1 MRPVRE
7 ALLLMSRSAVVK
19 QVVSTLPLS
28 AGIVRSYVPGETVRD
43 ALAVAGR
50 LAAEGLDTTIDHLGE
65 DTVEESQATAAV
77 QAYRILL
84 DRIADAGLGTRAE
97 VSVKLSALGLRL
109 EGGETIALENA
120 RRICR
125 AAAGA
130 GTTVTVD
137 MEDHTLTDATL
148 AIVAALRE
156 DFPSTGA
163 VLQAHL
169 HRTEADCRALSGAGS
184 RVRLCKGAY
193 DEPAEVAFTDPDD
206 VDRSYVRCLKVLMS
220 GSGHPMVATH
230 DPRLIEIAVALAS
243 RYGRAPGT
251 YEFQM
256 LYGIRPAEQR
266 RLVGDGERMRV
277 YLPYGEEWY
286 GYLMR
291 RLAERP
297 QNLSLFLTSLIS
309 KK

>member
-7 ALLLMSRSAVVK
+7 ALLLMARSGAVR
-19 QVVSTLPLS
+19 QVVTTLPLS
-28 AGIVRSYVPGETVRD
+28 SGIVRGYVPGETVRE
-43 ALAVAGR
+43 ALATVER
-50 LAAEGLDTTIDHLGE
+50 LAAQGLDATIDHLGE
-65 DTVEESQATAAV
+65 DTVEQAQATAAV

-109 EGGETIALENA
+109 DRGEEIALENA

-130 GTTVTVD
+130 ATTVTVD

-156 DFPSTGA
+156 DFPGTGA

-169 HRTEADCRALSGAGS
+169 RRTEDDCRALVGAGS

-193 DEPAEVAFTDPDD
+193 DEPADVAFTDPAE
-206 VDRSYVRCLKVLMS
+206 VDRAYVRCLKVLMA
-220 GSGHPMVATH
+220 GEGHPMVATH

-251 YEFQM
+251 YELQM
-256 LYGIRPAEQR
+256 LYGIRPVEQR
-266 RLVGDGERMRV
+266 RLAAAGERVRV
-277 YLPYGEEWY
+277 YVPYGEEWY

>member
-1 MRPVRE
+1 M
-7 ALLLMSRSAVVK
+7 ARSGAVK
-19 QVVSTLPLS
+19 QVVTTLPLS
-28 AGIVRSYVPGETVRD
+28 SGIVRGYVPGETVRD
-43 ALAVAGR
+43 AIAAAER
-50 LAAEGLDTTIDHLGE
+50 LAADGLDTTIDHLGE
-65 DTVEESQATAAV
+65 DTVEETQATAAV
-77 QAYRILL
+77 QAYRVLL
-84 DRIADAGLGTRAE
+84 DRIADAGLGRRVE

-109 EGGETIALENA
+109 EDGEAIALENA

-137 MEDHTLTDATL
+137 MEDHTLTDSTL
-148 AIVAALRE
+148 AVVAALRE
-156 DFPSTGA
+156 DFPGTGA

-169 HRTEADCRALSGAGS
+169 HRTEADCRALAGAGS

-193 DEPAEVAFTDPDD
+193 DEPAEVAFTDPAD
-206 VDRSYVRCLKVLMS
+206 VDRSFVRCLKVLMS
-220 GSGHPMVATH
+220 GDGYPMVATH
-230 DPRLIEIAVALAS
+230 DPRLVEIAVALAS

-256 LYGIRPAEQR
+256 LHGVRPAEQR
-266 RLVGDGERMRV
+266 RLAADGERVRV

-309 KK
+309 RK